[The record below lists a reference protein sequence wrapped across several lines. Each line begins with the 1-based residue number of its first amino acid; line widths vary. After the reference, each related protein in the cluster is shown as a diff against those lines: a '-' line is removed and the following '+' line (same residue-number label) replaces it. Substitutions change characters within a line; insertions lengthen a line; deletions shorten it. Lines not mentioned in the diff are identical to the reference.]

1 MQPCRPKGQEVHLQ
15 ATHVNARVVG
25 RDGKLAKENRMSAKL
40 TRRDFVKSAAITT
53 GMVALAACKPA
64 ATAVPEAPSQATAA
78 PEEKG
83 TEPTT
88 APAATECQMD
98 WNPTYPETP
107 KAYDPPVE
115 MAVIWEPGAE
125 YPEGSDRFNNP
136 MYNRTLEQTHIK
148 YTMHWEGYGET
159 ATSKFAADM
168 AAGTL
173 ADQFNTSGIQLE
185 QLIDE
190 DMIEDI
196 SDIWEA
202 TASPLV
208 KEKKMYPDHKWWV
221 PAMRDGK
228 LYGIPFTWGPA
239 YNVDNMCIIR
249 QDWLDELG
257 LEAPTTVEGWGE
269 TARAFQDAGLCQF
282 GIGACKNLVT
292 WHMSLDPVFGAFGVM
307 PGRWVSDGAGGVQFG
322 TIAPG
327 VKDALAVIRGWY
339 EEGLLNPDFY
349 TFGEGDA
356 YADVSGSRVGIFAS
370 PWWNGGAQGNLEA
383 ENPGWRFMPFDYPTG
398 PNGLQG
404 RAGSG
409 EVQALVCFRKGLDPT
424 AIEAAINNLNWH
436 MEMHVNWL
444 QYQQYGEHRNSHAF
458 AEGFEWEWDEN
469 CELKNGPVPYNIG
482 GTYSY
487 MNAIDFGFP
496 YGIYP
501 AFQYDVYADMASWF
515 DQDPASLDKAQRYIV
530 NKPGMDKEVQYYS
543 FVYETLDVAIA
554 DEYFGIATDRMKELL
569 PDLNTLSSEV
579 LLNIVLGNEDLDRF
593 DEYVDEWKSQG
604 GDEVTADVNTWYS
617 ETYG

>member
-1 MQPCRPKGQEVHLQ
+1 M
-15 ATHVNARVVG
+15 T
-25 RDGKLAKENRMSAKL
+25 AKL
-40 TRRDFVKSAAITT
+40 NRRGFIRTAAITA
-53 GMVALAACKPA
+53 GAAALAACQPA
-64 ATAVPEAPSQATAA
+64 AAPTEAPQPTSA
-78 PEEKG
+78 PEEKAA
-83 TEPTT
+83 EPTT
-88 APAATECQMD
+88 APETTTECQMD
-98 WNPTYPETP
+98 WNPTFPETP
-107 KAYDPPVE
+107 KAYDPPIE
-115 MAVIWEPGAE
+115 IAVIWEPGAE

-136 MYNRTLEQTHIK
+136 MYNRTLEHTGIE

-159 ATSKFAADM
+159 AASKFAADM

-173 ADQFNTSGIQLE
+173 ADQFNAGGLTLE

-190 DMIEDI
+190 DLVADI
-196 SDIWEA
+196 KEIWEA

-208 KEKKMYPDHKWWV
+208 KEKKQYPDFKWWK
-221 PAMRDGK
+221 PAMRGDK

-257 LEAPTTVEGWGE
+257 LEAPTTIEGWGD
-269 TARAFQDAGLCQF
+269 TARAFRDAGLSDF

-292 WHMSLDPVFGAFGVM
+292 WHMSLDPVFGAYGVM
-307 PGRWVSDGAGGVQFG
+307 PGRWVPDGSGGVQYD
-322 TIAPG
+322 TISPA

-339 EEGLLNPDFY
+339 EEGLLNTDFY

-356 YADVSGSRVGIFAS
+356 YGDVSGSRVGIFAS
-370 PWWNGGAQGNLEA
+370 PWWNGGAQGKLEQ
-383 ENPGWRFMPFDYPTG
+383 ENPGWRFKPIPYPKG
-398 PNGLQG
+398 PGGLQG

-409 EVQALVCFRKGLDPT
+409 EVQNLVCFRKGLDPT

-458 AEGFEWEWDEN
+458 AEGFEWVWDEN
-469 CELKNGPVPYNIG
+469 CELTDGPIPYNIA

-501 AFQYDVYADMASWF
+501 AYQYDAYGDMGEWF
-515 DQDPASLDKAQRYIV
+515 QKDPSELNKAQRYVV
-530 NKPGMDKEVQYYS
+530 NKPGMDKEVEYYS
-543 FVYETLDVAIA
+543 FVYESLDVAIVN
-554 DEYFGIATDRMKELL
+554 EYFGIATDRMKELL
-569 PDLNTLSSEV
+569 PDLQTLESEV
-579 LLNIVLGNEDLDRF
+579 MLNIVLGNEDLDRF
-593 DEYVDEWKSQG
+593 DEFVEEWKNQG
-604 GDEVTADVNTWYS
+604 GLEVTEDVNTWYD